1 MYRLR
6 YDSRFTRQLK
16 ALPGDVRAIALRS
29 VRSLVDDP
37 RPAGAKELEGHP
49 GYYRMWLPRG
59 HRLVWQI
66 LDDESIVDLLYVGP
80 KPPNLYEQLGL
91 GR

>member
-6 YDSRFTRQLK
+6 YDSRFIRQVKL
-16 ALPGDVRAIALRS
+16 LPGDVRAAARQI
-29 VRSLVDDP
+29 VRSLADDP
-37 RPAGAKELEGHP
+37 RPASAKELEEHP

-59 HRLVWQI
+59 HRLVWQV

-80 KPPNLYEQLGL
+80 KSPHLYERLGL
-91 GR
+91 ER